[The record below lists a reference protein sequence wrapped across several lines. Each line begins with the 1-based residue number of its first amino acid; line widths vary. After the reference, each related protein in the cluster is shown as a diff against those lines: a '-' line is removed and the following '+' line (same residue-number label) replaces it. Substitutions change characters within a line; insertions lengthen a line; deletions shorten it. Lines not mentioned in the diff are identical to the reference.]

1 MEPVNWHCPYCG
13 HAQTVTEATYD
24 ESSAVIYNDLSKHG
38 PIGGMITSV
47 VCSNKDCKEMTLAF
61 SVHSTALK
69 SHGRYLTGPALQN
82 WRLWPES
89 EAKPQPDYIPKPI
102 VKNYEQ
108 ACRIRDLSANA
119 SATMARRCLQG
130 MIRDFCG
137 ISKRTL
143 AQEIEELKARVHDGK
158 GQRGVSHDTMDAIDH
173 VRSLGNIGAHMERDI
188 DLIIDVEPSEAQA
201 LIDLIELLLEEW
213 YVAKHVREAKL
224 ERLRAIAD
232 EKERKKE
239 EAERHRAEGRE

>member
-13 HAQTVTEATYD
+13 HAQTATEATYNV
-24 ESSAVIYNDLSKHG
+24 SNAIIYNDLSRHG
-38 PIGGMITSV
+38 PIGGRITSV
-47 VCSNKDCKEMTLAF
+47 VCSNKDCKEMTLEF
-61 SVHSTALK
+61 SLHSTAAT
-69 SHGRYLTGPALQN
+69 GRGRHLTGPALKN

-89 EAKPQPDYIPKPI
+89 KAKPQPDYIPEPI

-143 AQEIEELKARVHDGK
+143 AQEIEELRARVHEGK
-158 GQRGVSHDTMDAIDH
+158 GPRGVSHDTMVAIDH
-173 VRSLGNIGAHMERDI
+173 IRSLGNIGAHMERDI
-188 DLIIDVEPSEAQA
+188 DLIVDVEPNEAQA

-213 YVAKHVREAKL
+213 YVAKRVREAKL
-224 ERLRAIAD
+224 ERLGAIVD

-239 EAERHRAEGRE
+239 EAQRHRAEGHE